1 MITDVQASDPPPE
14 TADASQD
21 AEDAEA
27 ELEAAAEDATEA
39 VIEVAGDPEGAVR
52 GALAWAEGVLDAA
65 LSPAGAYQLAAF
77 LSAVALGWLL
87 TRRPRRWLG
96 ERAAR
101 EGAGGLRRR
110 LDLTGA
116 RILWPAATVLLLW
129 IATAGFAAAEL
140 PHEGLRIAASLLNAY
155 IVVRA
160 VTGNVASG
168 LTRRIV
174 ALAAWTTAALY
185 ILRLLDPVVTT
196 LQANSFRVAGVE
208 ITLWRVVTG
217 IVVAA
222 VALWLGRR
230 LGELS
235 QAQIAANRNLT
246 PSLAGLLGQIA
257 RGAILL
263 IAIVVAIT
271 ALGVPLT
278 AFAVFGGALGLGIG
292 FGLKSVFENL
302 AAGVIIL
309 TERSVKVGD
318 FIELASGTAGLVR
331 EINIRSTLITTNDNV
346 DILVPNAEFVTGQ
359 VTNWTLRDAQRRV
372 RVPFGV
378 AYGSEKELARQ
389 AGLEAAAE
397 VPWILKDVKGREPQ
411 VWMVGMGESSLDFEL
426 VVWLNDEAVKKPA
439 KVNADITW
447 AIHSALIRH
456 GLEIP
461 FPQRDLHLRSP
472 DTLRVRID
480 PAASAP
486 GEA

>member
-1 MITDVQASDPPPE
+1 MIGM
-14 TADASQD
+14 
-21 AEDAEA
+21 
-27 ELEAAAEDATEA
+27 
-39 VIEVAGDPEGAVR
+39 AGDPEGALR
-52 GALAWAEGVLDAA
+52 GVLRWLDGVVDSA
-65 LSPAGAYQLAAF
+65 LSPGGAYQLAAF
-77 LSAVALGWLL
+77 VGAVALAWTL
-87 TRRPRRWLG
+87 TRRPTSWLRARSESASAGRLQRRI
-96 ERAAR
+96 
-101 EGAGGLRRR
+101 
-110 LDLTGA
+110 DLTGA
-116 RILWPAATVLLLW
+116 RIVWPAATVVLLW
-129 IATAGFAAAEL
+129 TATAAFAAADL
-140 PHEGLRIAASLLNAY
+140 PYGGLRIIASLLNAF

-168 LTRRIV
+168 VTQRII

-208 ITLWRVVTG
+208 ITWWRVVTG

-222 VALWLGRR
+222 VALWAGRR
-230 LGELS
+230 IGEVS
-235 QAQIAANRNLT
+235 QDQIRANPKLT

-257 RGAILL
+257 RAVIIL
-263 IAIVVAIT
+263 IAVVIAIT

-278 AFAVFGGALGLGIG
+278 ALTVFGGALGIGIG

-302 AAGVIIL
+302 AAGVIML
-309 TERSVKVGD
+309 MERSVKVGD

-331 EINIRSTLITTNDNV
+331 EINVRSTLVTTNDNV
-346 DILVPNAEFVTGQ
+346 DILVPNAEFVSGQ

-378 AYGSEKELARQ
+378 AYGSNKELVRQ

-397 VPWILKDVKGREPQ
+397 VDWILKTTKGREPQ

-426 VVWLNDEAVKKPA
+426 VVWLNDDAVKKPA

-447 AIHSALIRH
+447 AVHSALVRH

-461 FPQRDLHLRSP
+461 FPQRDLNIRQP
-472 DTLRVRID
+472 ADLRVRIARD
-480 PAASAP
+480 
-486 GEA
+486 GG